1 MVRPRYRLSGDAFA
15 GRAPGYGGP
24 MTTRP
29 IDEQI
34 VKYLADAHSIEEQ
47 ALAQMTAAPDLA
59 GDPQLAAAFRAHL
72 TETERHERL
81 VRERLDA
88 LGASPSKLK
97 DAAAFGSGKAFVLF
111 ARSQPDTTGKL
122 ATHALSYEHMEWAA
136 YELLLRVAERAGDE
150 ETAALAERIRDEEAA
165 MARRIEDSFDRAVEA
180 SLREQDPDD
189 LSEQLVK
196 YLSDAHA
203 IENQAIG
210 LLSKGPDIV
219 GDPALALLFEQH
231 LDETREHQRTVEALL
246 EAHGG
251 KANAIKDAA
260 MRLGALNWGGFFGAQ
275 PDTPAK
281 LAGFAHAFE
290 FLEVGAYEQL
300 KRVAA
305 RANAEDV
312 VRAADGILVQE
323 RGAARK
329 IAAQFDRA
337 VEASLGATSVKA

>member
-1 MVRPRYRLSGDAFA
+1 
-15 GRAPGYGGP
+15 

-34 VKYLADAHSIEEQ
+34 VKYLTDAHSIEEQ
-47 ALAQMTAAPDLA
+47 ALAQMKAAPGLA
-59 GDPQLAAAFRAHL
+59 GDPQIAEAFRAHL
-72 TETERHERL
+72 AETQRHERL

-88 LGASPSKLK
+88 LGASPSRLK
-97 DAAAFGSGKAFVLF
+97 DVAGYASGKAFVLF

-136 YELLLRVAERAGDE
+136 YELLLRVARRAGDT
-150 ETAALAERIRDEEAA
+150 ETEAMAAQIRDEEAA
-165 MARRIEDSFDRAVEA
+165 MAQRIEDSLDRAVEA
-180 SLREQDPDD
+180 SLREQDPGD
-189 LSEQLVK
+189 LSKQLVK

-203 IENQAIG
+203 IESQAIG
-210 LLSKGPDIV
+210 LLSKGPDIA
-219 GDPALALLFEQH
+219 GDPELAQLFEQH
-231 LDETREHQRTVEALL
+231 LEETREHQRTVEALL
-246 EAHGG
+246 DAHGG
-251 KANAIKDAA
+251 KPNAIKDAA

-281 LAGFAHAFE
+281 LSGFAHAFE

-312 VRAADGILVQE
+312 VRAADSILVQE
-323 RGAARK
+323 RAAARK
-329 IAAQFDRA
+329 IAAHFDRA
-337 VEASLGATSVKA
+337 VEASLHATGVEA

>member
-1 MVRPRYRLSGDAFA
+1 
-15 GRAPGYGGP
+15 

-29 IDEQI
+29 IDEQLI
-34 VKYLADAHSIEEQ
+34 TYLTDAHSIEEQ
-47 ALAQMTAAPDLA
+47 ALAQMRAAPDLA
-59 GDPQLAAAFRAHL
+59 GDPQLADAFRVHL
-72 TETERHERL
+72 EETERHERL

-88 LGASPSKLK
+88 LDASPSRLK
-97 DAAAFGSGKAFVLF
+97 DAAGYAGGKAFVLF

-122 ATHALSYEHMEWAA
+122 TAHALSYEHMEWAA
-136 YELLLRVAERAGDE
+136 YELLLGVARRAGDE
-150 ETAALAERIRDEEAA
+150 ETEAMAARIRDEEAA
-165 MARRIEDSFDRAVEA
+165 MAERLEGSFDRAVEA

-203 IENQAIG
+203 IESQAIG
-210 LLSKGPDIV
+210 LLSKGPAIA
-219 GDPALALLFEQH
+219 GDAELATLFEQH
-231 LDETREHQRTVEALL
+231 LGETREHQRLVETLL
-246 EAHGG
+246 ESHGG
-251 KANAIKDAA
+251 SPNAIKDAA

-305 RANAEDV
+305 RANADDV
-312 VRAADGILVQE
+312 VRAADAILVQE
-323 RGAARK
+323 RAAARK
-329 IAAQFDRA
+329 IAAEFDRA
-337 VEASLGATSVKA
+337 LEASLHAVGVEA